1 MEKLLTIGEVEE
13 MDIIDLED
21 MLSTEQIKRIEKLGI
36 TTEQFL
42 SEMKDNAVLTGE
54 DDNKP
59 YMTISDFIGY
69 LEGMDERMKEE
80 IQENTQAELTVCESQ
95 KNEVT
100 SLSALSTNNTM
111 NRPQQITNI
120 TDKKM
125 LFNLGRKVDKMLND
139 CEGQIITIDKV
150 LVKKYQ
156 KQIDEPVVNEMTGE
170 IISDKTIKT
179 SMSIVIVDENGVSY
193 ATGSKSFGYSLIDAI
208 FNFGDDIKGLKIK
221 IIKTQ
226 RKGNQNKSLDFEL
239 V

>member
-13 MDIIDLED
+13 MDVIDLQE
-21 MLSTEQIKRIEKLGI
+21 MLTIEESERIDKLGI

-80 IQENTQAELTVCESQ
+80 IQENIQTDLTVCENQ

-100 SLSALSTNNTM
+100 SLSSLSNNNTM
-111 NRPQQITNI
+111 SRPQQITNI
-120 TDKKM
+120 TDKKL

-139 CEGQIITIDKV
+139 CVGQVITIDKV

-193 ATGSKSFGYSLIDAI
+193 ATGSKTFGYSLLDAI

-226 RKGNQNKSLDFEL
+226 KKENQNKSLDFEL

>member
-21 MLSTEQIKRIEKLGI
+21 MLTTEQIKRIEKLGI

-42 SEMKDNAVLTGE
+42 NEMKDNAVLTGE

-80 IQENTQAELTVCESQ
+80 IQENTSTDLSVCESQ

-100 SLSALSTNNTM
+100 SLSALSSNNTM

-156 KQIDEPVVNEMTGE
+156 KQIDEPVVNENTGE